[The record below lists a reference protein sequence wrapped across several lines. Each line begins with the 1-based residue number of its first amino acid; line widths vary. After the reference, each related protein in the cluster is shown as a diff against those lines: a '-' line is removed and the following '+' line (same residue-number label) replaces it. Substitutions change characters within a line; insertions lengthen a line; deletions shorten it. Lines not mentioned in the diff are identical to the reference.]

1 MLKKKKKKV
10 VIGVSKE
17 LPEGIFGNLSE
28 KKRKARTRE
37 LKKRIRPL
45 RRDEQVNR
53 ELFGYKPHLSILDP
67 MPIPAKKKRPP
78 VEAPRTAPVAKALT
92 KKKKKAQASS
102 IMPKLRINY
111 DHTLPEGAE
120 NLRLENVVS
129 MGEDLLKNIIRA
141 TEGRT
146 DQLSEL
152 MLQSI
157 TPSVLAFDA
166 ASSYTQAVLAKGLKI
181 ETEVD
186 RSLAEVVQ
194 SLSRL
199 DVINFF
205 VQKLNISPELRARV
219 LEKYADGLTEQAL
232 LKMVKD
238 DKAASMSNTIR
249 ELDAVLVKRSE
260 RQAQDREVAQRNKA
274 RRGPTPVTDDGA
286 EVVDSRRRTRSDA
299 PRSGGF

>member
-1 MLKKKKKKV
+1 MLKKKRKKL
-10 VIGVSKE
+10 VIGVSAE
-17 LPEGIFGNLSE
+17 LPEGIFGDLSE
-28 KKRKARTRE
+28 KKRKARTKA

-53 ELFGYKPHLSILDP
+53 ELFGYQPHLSILDP
-67 MPIPAKKKRPP
+67 TPPVVKKKKRPQ
-78 VEAPRTAPVAKALT
+78 VEAPRVAPVAKALT
-92 KKKKKAQASS
+92 KKKKRAQVSS

-111 DHTLPEGAE
+111 DHTLPEGSE
-120 NLRLENVVS
+120 GLRLENVVS

-194 SLSRL
+194 SISRL

-205 VQKLNISPELRARV
+205 VQKLNISPELRTRV

-232 LKMVKD
+232 LKMAKD
-238 DKAASMSNTIR
+238 DKAANMSNTIR

-260 RQAQDREVAQRNKA
+260 RQAQDRENASRKNA
-274 RRGPTPVTDDGA
+274 RRGPTPTGEDGLD
-286 EVVDSRRRTRSDA
+286 VLDSRHRTRSDT
-299 PRSGGF
+299 PRSGF